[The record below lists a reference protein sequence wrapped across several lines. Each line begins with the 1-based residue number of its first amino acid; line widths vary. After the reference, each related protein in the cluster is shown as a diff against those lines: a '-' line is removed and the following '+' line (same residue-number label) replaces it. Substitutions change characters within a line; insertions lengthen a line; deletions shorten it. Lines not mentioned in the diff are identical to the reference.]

1 MDIATRFEE
10 VLDSK
15 AVQYVI
21 SVNAEKVS
29 RSSFHKMDKEDAMQ
43 ELKLRAYEAVLTN
56 FNTERATMEAF
67 VSGVVK
73 RQTYQ
78 VLRENNGRR
87 GERSRYEMFNIEDH
101 DVVDSREE
109 RVREYIEAAVSLDR
123 MAEVCTPREREVF
136 DLYRRGYTL
145 NMCATVMELS
155 EGRSS
160 QLLRNAILRMRRR
173 EERHGR

>member
-15 AVQYVI
+15 AVRYVM

-43 ELKLRAYEAVLTN
+43 ELTLRAYEAVLTN
-56 FNTERATMEAF
+56 FNPKRATMEAF

-73 RQTYQ
+73 RQAYQ

-87 GERSRYEMFNIEDH
+87 GERSRYEMVNIDDH
-101 DVVDSREE
+101 DVIDSREE
-109 RVREYIEAAVSLDR
+109 RVREYIEVAVSLDR
-123 MAEVCTPREREVF
+123 MAETCTPREREVF

-145 NMCATVMELS
+145 NMCAKVMELS
-155 EGRSS
+155 ESRSS
-160 QLLRNAILRMRRR
+160 QLLNSAIRRIWRR
-173 EERHGR
+173 EQRHGR

>member
-15 AVQYVI
+15 AVQYVM
-21 SVNAEKVS
+21 SVNAEKIS

-43 ELKLRAYEAVLTN
+43 ELKLRAYEAVLDN
-56 FNTERATMEAF
+56 FNPKRSTMEAF

-73 RQTYQ
+73 RQAYQ

-87 GERSRYEMFNIEDH
+87 GERSRYEMVNIEDH
-101 DVVDSREE
+101 EIVDSREE
-109 RVREYIEAAVSLDR
+109 RIHEYIDVAVSLDR
-123 MAEVCTPREREVF
+123 MAEACTPREREVF

-145 NMCATVMELS
+145 EMCAKVMELS
-155 EGRSS
+155 AGRSG
-160 QLLRNAILRMRRR
+160 QLLRSAIHRIWKRERRY
-173 EERHGR
+173 GR